1 MDEELEVINKSLQLV
16 PQVMGSALLS
26 QIQAQPVD
34 GIVATWTAQYTHSH
48 PATQTRKS
56 AVATVT
62 RRTYK
67 AVST

>member
-34 GIVATWTAQYTHSH
+34 GIVAT
-48 PATQTRKS
+48 
-56 AVATVT
+56 
-62 RRTYK
+62 
-67 AVST
+67 